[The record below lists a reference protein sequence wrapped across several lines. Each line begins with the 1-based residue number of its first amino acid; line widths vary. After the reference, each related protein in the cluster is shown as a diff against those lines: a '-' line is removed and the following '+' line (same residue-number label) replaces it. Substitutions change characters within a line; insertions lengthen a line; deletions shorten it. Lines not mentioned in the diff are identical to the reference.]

1 MAAALRGKGEI
12 RRYAGPKGKLTAAT
26 ALLRGTLSALPM
38 IPSMIRK
45 RRAFRSKHRLS
56 PKQVRRLLLRFRI
69 PLREL
74 SEQST

>member
-1 MAAALRGKGEI
+1 M
-12 RRYAGPKGKLTAAT
+12 

-74 SEQST
+74 SEQSTPLPM

>member
-12 RRYAGPKGKLTAAT
+12 RRYSGSKGKLTAAT
-26 ALLRGTLSALPM
+26 ALLKGTLSALPM

-45 RRAFRSKHRLS
+45 RREFRSKHRLS
-56 PKQVRRLLLRFRI
+56 SKQVRRLLLRFRI